1 MAPFAAVGVDGVE
14 VVVAVEEDFLSEAAE
29 SCIFFEKE
37 EERIG
42 RAMASPLVYP
52 GPLPIRGPVMPGRV
66 AVGSFCSLLS
76 EAGGVMIVR

>member
-1 MAPFAAVGVDGVE
+1 VAPFAAVDVDGVE
-14 VVVAVEEDFLSEAAE
+14 VVVAVKEDFLSEAAE

-37 EERIG
+37 ERMG

-66 AVGSFCSLLS
+66 AVGSFCSLPS
-76 EAGGVMIVR
+76 NAGGVIISR